1 MIISLIMIILSVSIL
16 YLVTPWTKVIGR
28 LWFALGSRLFQYT
41 VFHDDSVNG
50 EVYGFT
56 FTNDDLWQDKMLRDL
71 QKPAVTINETEDE

>member
-1 MIISLIMIILSVSIL
+1 MIISLIMIILSASII

-28 LWFALGSRLFQYT
+28 LWFALGTCLFQYT

-71 QKPAVTINETEDE
+71 QKPSVLMDDAEGK

>member
-16 YLVTPWTKVIGR
+16 YLVTPSTKVIGW
-28 LWFALGSRLFQYT
+28 LWFALGTCLFQYT
-41 VFHDDSVNG
+41 VMHDDTVSG
-50 EVYGFT
+50 EVYGLT